1 MIFGGCVRDDK
12 SHRHAIEKAAL
23 AKIVADMKDQLVSPG
38 SHFISREQWRINATV
53 VVGLHGFEFFRLI
66 DRPNLNRYA
75 APRATAHRVQHMC
88 GKRAHLG
95 SVRASRAGDCA
106 LAIAN
111 FSAKGYCGEG
121 AAITTRGA
129 CAPQRNA
136 ASDVIPLNLVIVAP
150 RS

>member
-23 AKIVADMKDQLVSPG
+23 AKIVADIKDQLVSPG

-66 DRPNLNRYA
+66 DDQTSIVM
-75 APRATAHRVQHMC
+75 PRAGQPRIVSNTCVV
-88 GKRAHLG
+88 
-95 SVRASRAGDCA
+95 SVLIWR
-106 LAIAN
+106 L
-111 FSAKGYCGEG
+111 
-121 AAITTRGA
+121 
-129 CAPQRNA
+129 
-136 ASDVIPLNLVIVAP
+136 VIPLSLPIAAR